1 MSLAGLEHV
10 SPEMRLSIF
19 FLRKFSAVPATL
31 ALLVLSA
38 CVDPSLGTGT
48 SSQPQLPKSED
59 NVYVAS
65 MDSGIKIPALPVDQ
79 IPETHRRQVVEYE
92 TDQPV
97 GTIIIN
103 PKTKLLYYVIGKKK
117 AIRYGIAV
125 GKAGFEWSGEAI
137 VSEKKPWPT
146 WTPPKEMIARKPE
159 LARWVN
165 GQPGGATNPL
175 GARAIYLTS
184 GGRDYGYRIHGTP
197 EWKSIG
203 RNASSGCI
211 RMINQDVMDL
221 YSRLTG
227 GEKVI
232 VLTASGE
239 MPKGLYIPPVIT
251 PKKPKPV
258 IPAGAIP
265 TLVVLPPPSIVTATP
280 PTAVVAPTAAPAVAP
295 AAIKTAPAAT
305 EAVCKTA
312 LVSGVCPPDAEGN

>member
-1 MSLAGLEHV
+1 
-10 SPEMRLSIF
+10 MRLSA
-19 FLRKFSAVPATL
+19 FLSRKFSAVPATL

-38 CVDPSLGTGT
+38 CVDPTLGTGV
-48 SSQPQLPKSED
+48 SGQPPLPKPDD

-65 MDSGIKIPALPVDQ
+65 MDAGIPIPALPVAE
-79 IPETHRRQVVEYE
+79 IPETHRRQLVEYE

-103 PKTKLLYYVIGKKK
+103 PKTRLLYYVIGKKK

-137 VSEKKPWPT
+137 VADKKTWPT
-146 WTPPKEMIARKPE
+146 WIPPKEMIARKPE
-159 LARWVN
+159 LAKFDEV
-165 GQPGGATNPL
+165 GQPGGPTNPL

-203 RNASSGCI
+203 RNVSSGCI

-239 MPKGLYIPPVIT
+239 MPKGLYIPPTIA
-251 PKKPKPV
+251 PKKPAPV
-258 IPAGAIP
+258 VPAGAIP
-265 TLVVLPPPSIVTATP
+265 PLVVLSPPSIVTAP
-280 PTAVVAPTAAPAVAP
+280 PAVVAPAVVAPADAAPAVTP
-295 AAIKTAPAAT
+295 AATETAPAAS

-312 LVSGVCPPDAEGN
+312 LVNGVCPPQTEGN